1 MLQWCCYG
9 ILDVYGGTVAVK
21 VVSKVSR
28 NASKGE
34 VALADPEE
42 ELSSAFPPSKRLVL
56 YFHQFNSPIGKTT
69 FMMKYSILK
78 LCVYTP
84 NCMETGIINLNYGKM
99 FIVKLCMSE

>member
-34 VALADPEE
+34 VALADPED

-56 YFHQFNSPIGKTT
+56 YFHQINSQIGKTN
-69 FMMKYSILK
+69 FMKKYIEVVCLYSQ
-78 LCVYTP
+78 
-84 NCMETGIINLNYGKM
+84 
-99 FIVKLCMSE
+99 S

>member
-1 MLQWCCYG
+1 MFVVILYKNTKIMFLQWCCYG
-9 ILDVYGGTVAVK
+9 ILDVYGGIVAVK

-56 YFHQFNSPIGKTT
+56 YLFQMVLLGVLGKQLL
-69 FMMKYSILK
+69 MKYL
-78 LCVYTP
+78 
-84 NCMETGIINLNYGKM
+84 
-99 FIVKLCMSE
+99 